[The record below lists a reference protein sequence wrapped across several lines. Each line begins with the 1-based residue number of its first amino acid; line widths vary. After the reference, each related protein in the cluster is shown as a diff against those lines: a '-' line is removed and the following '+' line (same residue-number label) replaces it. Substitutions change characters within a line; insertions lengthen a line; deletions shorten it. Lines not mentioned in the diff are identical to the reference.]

1 MRRTMKLSSAWMLV
15 LAVSAIGC
23 ADPVGGAPQA
33 VRNGRVSS
41 VEGLGTLFSATGGPS
56 CPVAAVDARHVLGI
70 GGCLLDADPLTGSV
84 RVDAEDVPVL
94 EVFEGPAV
102 PINPMGATSSI
113 VVLRLGSD
121 LLVSPLALS
130 DTPMAA
136 GDRVRVVGLSSAGA
150 DPTEGDATV
159 GEPLP
164 MVPDIREI
172 TADPAFSFEST
183 DGFAVDAAGALAG
196 VNAFVFGGTPPDF
209 TSVGAIDVASQRAFL
224 DESIATP
231 PQPDAGPSDAGS
243 APDAGPGEDGGG
255 CRVGR
260 GPAVVPSWLPFAWA
274 ALLLRRRESAF
285 RRGSFATR

>member
-1 MRRTMKLSSAWMLV
+1 MKLSSAWMLV
-15 LAVSAIGC
+15 LAVSAVGC
-23 ADPVGGAPQA
+23 ADPVDGARHA

-41 VEGLGTLFSATGGPS
+41 IEGLGTLFSATGGPS

-84 RVDAEDVPVL
+84 RVDAGEDVPVL
-94 EVFEGPAV
+94 QVFEGPAV

-121 LLVSPLALS
+121 LPVSPLALS
-130 DTPMAA
+130 DAPMAA

-172 TADPAFSFEST
+172 TADPAFTFEST
-183 DGFAVDAAGALAG
+183 DGFTVNASGALAG

-231 PQPDAGPSDAGS
+231 PQPDAGPRDAGGARDS
-243 APDAGPGEDGGG
+243 GPDEDGGG

-260 GPAVVPSWLPFAWA
+260 GPGVVPSWLLFALA

-285 RRGSFATR
+285 RRGSFAAR